1 VHGATLGL
9 MHDPPPEGGPHVAES
24 RRQFLRRLSRLA
36 VAASVPA
43 GLWHLGRSQRE
54 ARAAPAVAGRGRQ
67 WAMVIDLRKCEGCV
81 TIGEPPQCTVACG
94 EAHHLRPEQ
103 AWLPVYE
110 VATERG
116 TYYQPTPCMQCENA
130 PCVKV
135 CPVGA
140 TYHDSTGVVLVD
152 NQVCIGCRMC
162 MAACPYGAR
171 TFNWDEPPETPGVSA
186 EQYTPEASVPQRR
199 GTVSKCMFCAHQAVA
214 GRLPECAQGCPMDA
228 IYFGD
233 LVQDVA
239 TNGKE
244 LVRLSEFL
252 GENHAYQLKPEY
264 GTRPRVH
271 YIPGHGEAF
280 GRGLR

>member
-1 VHGATLGL
+1 VSL
-9 MHDPPPEGGPHVAES
+9 S
-24 RRQFLRRLSRLA
+24 RRAFLRRMSKLA
-36 VAASVPA
+36 VGLAIPAGAAAQLVRERPEPPASAAST
-43 GLWHLGRSQRE
+43 RSQ
-54 ARAAPAVAGRGRQ
+54 RQ

-81 TIGEPPQCTVACG
+81 TIDKQPQCTVACVD
-94 EAHHLRPEQ
+94 AHHLDAERP
-103 AWLPVYE
+103 WLPVYE
-110 VATERG
+110 VATAHG
-116 TYYQPTPCMQCENA
+116 SYFQPTPCMQCENA

-140 TYHDSTGVVLVD
+140 TYHDDSGVVLID

-171 TFNWDEPPETPGVSA
+171 TFNWSEPRVPEGVSA
-186 EQYTPEASVPQRR
+186 SDYTPEASVPQRR
-199 GTVSKCMFCAHQAVA
+199 GTVSKCMFCAHQALA
-214 GRLPECAQGCPMDA
+214 GRLPECALGCPMDA

-244 LVRLSEFL
+244 LVRLSTFL
-252 GENHAYQLKPEY
+252 GENHAIQLKPEY

-280 GRGLR
+280 GRRLS